1 MKFRRFAPIALTGLL
16 LMVAIPAAHAGGG
29 PLGIDHRPPFD
40 DSGIWSRNV
49 QLGLIYTMLAT
60 EGGIALWEGGDTRL
74 GKTAWQAID
83 TTVFAGLA
91 ATGAKLIFSRVRPED
106 ANDPNLWF
114 QGSGNESFPSGE
126 ATVTSAIVTPF
137 VLEYGKDHPWVYALE
152 ILPAYDAIARV
163 KTWGHWQ
170 TDVIAGLA
178 LGTTVGYFMH
188 EREMPLIL
196 SVLPDGFRVGFSK
209 RW

>member
-1 MKFRRFAPIALTGLL
+1 MKLRRFFLTVLLCVLCLGIAPR
-16 LMVAIPAAHAGGG
+16 AHAGGG

-49 QLGLIYTMLAT
+49 QMALIYSMLAT

-83 TTVFAGLA
+83 TTVIAGLT
-91 ATGAKLIFSRVRPED
+91 ATGAKIIFSRERPETTD
-106 ANDPNLWF
+106 NPNHWF
-114 QGSGNESFPSGE
+114 QGWGNESFPSGE
-126 ATVTSAIVTPF
+126 VTVTSAIVTPF

-170 TDVIAGLA
+170 TDVIAGFA

-188 EREMPLIL
+188 ERETPLIL
-196 SVLPDGFRVGFSK
+196 SVLPGGFRVGIRKS
-209 RW
+209 W

>member
-1 MKFRRFAPIALTGLL
+1 MKSRRLLPIVLAGLCSV
-16 LMVAIPAAHAGGG
+16 VAIPQVRAG
-29 PLGIDHRPPFD
+29 GIDHRPPFD
-40 DSGIWSRNV
+40 DSGIWSRDV

-83 TTVFAGLA
+83 STVFAGLA
-91 ATGAKLIFSRVRPED
+91 ATAGKFVFSRVRPED

-126 ATVTSAIVTPF
+126 VTVVSSIVTPF

-152 ILPAYDAIARV
+152 ILPAYDAVARV

-170 TDVIAGLA
+170 TDVIAGFA

-188 EREMPLIL
+188 KREMPVIL
-196 SVLPDGFRVGFSK
+196 SVLPGGFRVGFSK

>member
-1 MKFRRFAPIALTGLL
+1 MKSRRLL
-16 LMVAIPAAHAGGG
+16 LSVLLLPCCLLGAPHAHAGGG

-49 QLGLIYTMLAT
+49 QLGVIYTMLAT

-91 ATGAKLIFSRVRPED
+91 ATAGKIIFSRVRPED
-106 ANDPNLWF
+106 SNNPNLWF
-114 QGSGNESFPSGE
+114 QGWGNESFPSGE

-188 EREMPLIL
+188 EREMPVIL
-196 SVLPDGFRVGFSK
+196 SVLPGGFRVGLSK

>member
-1 MKFRRFAPIALTGLL
+1 MKVRRLLPVLVGLFGLL
-16 LMVAIPAAHAGGG
+16 AIPHAYAGGG
-29 PLGIDHRPPFD
+29 PLGIDHRPAYD

-91 ATGAKLIFSRVRPED
+91 ATAGKVIFSRVRPED
-106 ANDPNLWF
+106 ANDPSLWF
-114 QGSGNESFPSGE
+114 KGSGNASFPSGE
-126 ATVTSAIVTPF
+126 VTVTSAIVTPF

-152 ILPAYDAIARV
+152 ILPAYDAVARV

-170 TDVIAGLA
+170 TDVIAGFA

-188 EREMPLIL
+188 KREMPVIL
-196 SVLPDGFRVGFSK
+196 SVLPGGFRVGFSK